1 VRAQRGRGTVI
12 AAALLLG
19 LVDAVAGAERA
30 VEITSPHFVVYSNAG
45 ETMARAMAVRA
56 ERVRATFA
64 RVWPWARVDAGAPIS
79 IFASNA
85 AGLRAVLPPG
95 TKRPEGSRAGT
106 RMGPSVTTS
115 SPGSISRTGTPR

>member
-1 VRAQRGRGTVI
+1 MRGQRGHGTVI

-45 ETMARAMAVRA
+45 ET
-56 ERVRATFA
+56 
-64 RVWPWARVDAGAPIS
+64 
-79 IFASNA
+79 
-85 AGLRAVLPPG
+85 
-95 TKRPEGSRAGT
+95 
-106 RMGPSVTTS
+106 VTTS